1 MAFESGGSAIV
12 GLGLTPMTRKYTK
25 PAPALAAEA
34 IMAAVEDAGLE
45 KQDLDG
51 LLVNVGMSGNVDLL
65 ALQTSMGL
73 RDLRLG
79 TNMSAGDRPRAR
91 SSSTPRW
98 RCRRGSPPPWPASM
112 RTLPL
117 PSGKKDRTPTGCGQA
132 AAGPA

>member
-98 RCRRGSPPPWPASM
+98 RVQAGLATAVACVYA
-112 RTLPL
+112 TLPL

-132 AAGPA
+132 GAGLG